1 MQSKREANKDDARK
15 SICGSK
21 KILKLVW
28 ARRGTKTKIKVKK
41 QAKIKVR
48 KW

>member
-21 KILKLVW
+21 KIMKLLE
-28 ARRGTKTKIKVKK
+28 TYD
-41 QAKIKVR
+41 
-48 KW
+48 